1 MAQFL
6 ELASNGVVWGYRELR
21 RFEFYGWVLGTEF
34 ATVDVGL
41 RLVKGDENRSAPQYG
56 RERRDRTNQWSC

>member
-34 ATVDVGL
+34 ATVHLGL
-41 RLVKGDENRSAPQYG
+41 RRSKCDENRPDDFRPWLVTAA
-56 RERRDRTNQWSC
+56 